1 MRRRGFLHA
10 LAATAGWTTLGP
22 HLALAAAAA
31 PARYDRLLV
40 LVELKGGNDGLNTLV
55 PYGDPEYYRLRTR
68 LAIAREQVRQLDERV
83 GLHPALESL
92 LPLWRD
98 KELAILQGVG
108 YPDPNLSHFRSI
120 EIWDTASNSA
130 EYLHE
135 GWLTRA
141 FSAQPP
147 PRSFA
152 ADGVVV
158 GANDLGPLSGSGARA
173 ITLSSTEQFCR
184 QAYLATDSGTA
195 RNKALE
201 HILKVEA
208 DIAQAAAGLA
218 GSFSFATSF
227 PEGAFGNAVRTA
239 CQVVGNRSGV
249 AALRL
254 TLGGFDTH
262 NNQAGTHA
270 RLLGELAGGLVALRS
285 GLQEL
290 GRWNE
295 SLVLTYAE
303 FGRRPQENKSAGT
316 DHGTSSVH
324 FAMGGR
330 VRGGLYGEYPALDRL
345 NGDGNLAHT
354 LDFRGVYASVLDR
367 WWGVT
372 SREVLGARFEPVA
385 FLRA

>member
-1 MRRRGFLHA
+1 MKRRDFLRS
-10 LAATAGWTTLGP
+10 LAATVGWSTLGP
-22 HLALAAAAA
+22 HLAFAAA
-31 PARYDRLLV
+31 PASVRYDRLLV

-55 PYGDPEYYRLRTR
+55 PYDDPNYYRLRTR
-68 LAIAREQVRQLDERV
+68 LAIARDQVRQLDERV

-120 EIWDTASNSA
+120 EIWDTASKSE

-141 FSAQPP
+141 FGVHPP
-147 PRSFA
+147 PRAFA

-158 GANDLGPLSGSGARA
+158 GSNDLGPLSGSGARA
-173 ITLSSTEQFCR
+173 IALSSTEQFRR

-227 PEGAFGNAVRTA
+227 PDGAFGNAVRTA
-239 CQVVGNRSGV
+239 CQVVANRSGV

-262 NNQAGTHA
+262 NSQAGTHA

-324 FAMGGR
+324 FATGGK

-345 NGDGNLAHT
+345 DGDGNLAHT
-354 LDFRGVYASVLDR
+354 LDFRSVYASVLDR
-367 WWGVT
+367 WWGVS
-372 SREVLGARFEPVA
+372 SREVLGARFEPVQ
-385 FLRA
+385 FLRG